1 MTDLR
6 SMDHDNNSNDNNR
19 VDNRATNVLVGMS
32 NVPEG
37 NVSEKE
43 FNARKIRWN
52 IRELKWK
59 IIYELCPDQA
69 TVIWNISP
77 FEADKIWSSLARS
90 GTPSFTLTSDKQI
103 RSQLSAI
110 DRLAC
115 VRFENDQGK
124 LFDFYE
130 SGQVVVT

>member
-1 MTDLR
+1 
-6 SMDHDNNSNDNNR
+6 MDHDNNSNDNNR
-19 VDNRATNVLVGMS
+19 VDTRATVGMS
-32 NVPEG
+32 NV
-37 NVSEKE
+37 SE
-43 FNARKIRWN
+43 
-52 IRELKWK
+52 KWK

-130 SGQVVVT
+130 SGHVVVT